1 MIVKKGV
8 KELVEEAEEQ
18 VVTLT
23 PAEVDDKSQGELVR
37 LVDLRD
43 IRELKRDGII
53 PGSLHVPRGMLEFWI
68 DPESRYYR
76 RDFDAID
83 EVSLFC
89 NIG

>member
-23 PAEVDDKSQGELVR
+23 PAEVDDKSQREGVR

-43 IRELKRDGII
+43 IR
-53 PGSLHVPRGMLEFWI
+53 
-68 DPESRYYR
+68 
-76 RDFDAID
+76 
-83 EVSLFC
+83 
-89 NIG
+89 